1 MIISDVL
8 VSLLVPL
15 LIILGGIVL
24 ALAGWLVW
32 SSSRRK
38 KVRAPSEPPS
48 ATSAEVTAPQD
59 TAPHPFLEV
68 ERATDGWA
76 IYVEGEH
83 YDSLEAVPD
92 PQVRTEVVD
101 ALRTLAG
108 FARDYVVRQQ
118 RQPQSAART
127 SSVSPESR
135 HSPAEHGPEKPD
147 YATSQSPSPLSEGI
161 IRPEGHAPAA
171 SAASAF
177 RAPSEPQEP
186 LTRRVTAPDAL
197 LPTIDFAHEIS
208 AIIDELQGQAPD
220 LQDHSVRLTNL
231 PGGGIS
237 FAVDGKIYGEID
249 EIPDAA
255 MRDLIRRAT
264 REWERR

>member
-59 TAPHPFLEV
+59 TAPHPFLAV

-108 FARDYVVRQQ
+108 FARDYVVRQK
-118 RQPQSAART
+118 RQPQSAARP
-127 SSVSPESR
+127 SSVST
-135 HSPAEHGPEKPD
+135 EKPD
-147 YATSQSPSPLSEGI
+147 HATSQSPSPLSEGI
-161 IRPEGHAPAA
+161 MRSEGHAPAA

-186 LTRRVTAPDAL
+186 LTRRVTALDAL